1 MTWWAWW
8 AGLALAGDLQFT
20 FDDTLDAGQRPEFTI
35 TSPTPVAEL
44 QIVVQA
50 GSEAYKHEFTDV
62 KAGVPYTFDW
72 ARDPSVTAADVH
84 ILTTFTD
91 GNEEE
96 VAVRVTYSY
105 AGSLSVDLAQAAAD
119 VSRRVLVVPVSGRVD
134 SAEIVAYGARK
145 VELDRRTVPIGG
157 GPGPVEIPWIG
168 DVSDVVLL
176 DVKLTSG
183 NAWTSFTYSPWFLD
197 IPHRDVLF
205 ASDSAAITAAEEP
218 KLQETLAQLRDV
230 IDKYGAVVPVQLYI
244 AGCTDTVGNA
254 GHNRDLSRARAKAIA
269 GWLRSHGFD
278 RPIFYHGFG
287 EGLLAVATPD
297 ETDNA
302 ANRRALYM
310 VGANPPPA
318 SAGVPGV
325 QWTPL

>member
-1 MTWWAWW
+1 MWWL
-8 AGLALAGDLQFT
+8 AGLALAGDLRFT
-20 FDDTLDAGQRPEFTI
+20 FDDTLDPGQKPEFTI
-35 TSPTPVAEL
+35 TSPTDVSEL
-44 QIVVQA
+44 QIVVNA
-50 GSEAYKHEFTDV
+50 GSEAFKHEFTGV

-72 ARDPSVTAADVH
+72 ARDPSVTEADVH

-96 VAVRVTYSY
+96 LAVHVTYGY
-105 AGSLSVDLAQAAAD
+105 GGSLSVDLSRAAAD
-119 VSRRVLVVPVSGRVD
+119 VGRRVLVVPVSGRVD
-134 SAEIVAYGARK
+134 DAEIVAYGAHK
-145 VELDRRTVPIGG
+145 AELDRRTVRIGA

-168 DVSDVVLL
+168 DVADVVLL

-183 NAWTSFTYSPWFLD
+183 NAWTTFTYSPWFLD

-218 KLQETLAQLRDV
+218 KLQDTLAQLTDV
-230 IDKYGAVVPVQLYI
+230 IEKYGAVVPVQLYI

-254 GHNRDLSRARAKAIA
+254 AHNLDLSRARAKAIA
-269 GWLRSHGFD
+269 GWLRAHGFD

-297 ETDNA
+297 EADNA

-310 VGANPPPA
+310 VGANPPPG
-318 SAGVPGV
+318 SSGVPDV